1 MQHADVL
8 AGLEEETRR
17 QTIVE
22 PAWMQLLEIGLGLA
36 KVVRRVIEAQR
47 KPAAVDTRGRDRG
60 RELINEV
67 LMHVIVVAM
76 VGDADADVVA
86 VVGAPANQ
94 TCCLEP
100 AGGPK

>member
-1 MQHADVL
+1 
-8 AGLEEETRR
+8 
-17 QTIVE
+17 
-22 PAWMQLLEIGLGLA
+22 MQLLEIGLGLA

-47 KPAAVDTRGRDRG
+47 KPAAVDTLGPDRG

-76 VGDADADVVA
+76 VGDAEVVA
-86 VVGAPANQ
+86 VVGTPANQ